1 MVRSERAALASRTI
15 PKKKPHESS
24 AWFETVR
31 RETGKE

>member
-1 MVRSERAALASRTI
+1 MVRSEAEGLASRTI
-15 PKKKPHESS
+15 PKNCSS